1 MESEEELVG
10 WFLDNFQDDQIV
22 AFVLVFF
29 RSSRSLAVAV
39 PIQAAALGR
48 DLTVRMQFFSKL
60 RDTSVLTKI
69 LRGDRVILPLLDGC

>member
-1 MESEEELVG
+1 METEEELVG

-22 AFVLVFF
+22 ALVFF

-48 DLTVRMQFFSKL
+48 DLTVRMQFFSN
-60 RDTSVLTKI
+60 VA
-69 LRGDRVILPLLDGC
+69 